1 MSSLFK
7 DVKSKREQNS
17 DNQNFSKS
25 TSGKTKIKPLP
36 PDFFEQVLICEIQLK
51 RSFSM
56 QLLQKLINY
65 YSQAIEYYE
74 SISDPKFARYSK
86 SLQLLLM
93 QPEVMKHINLT
104 TTKGKIKVQKQERK
118 KEIIDE
124 LHKVDKIYE
133 TKNNQ
138 DAKTLIT
145 KTNAAEKKE
154 DLNKAINHVLDEQTN
169 NFKKKLEAKKK
180 KKLLNLN
187 DESGN
192 NDKNNNKEE
201 QNINNFKENKNKKK
215 GLNKSFDAIGKDESI
230 FSNDAQIEPI
240 SMLNLGETNI
250 SLTDGINSNLEFFF
264 NDFDNLFNEKITK
277 NFIERLTEIT
287 KEKINE
293 KIKNAL
299 DYAARIKDNEFKLT
313 FDETLNQ
320 NNKDE
325 IGKKI
330 LELGEEQKKA
340 EKDIDEK
347 YKNKIEELKEEF
359 KNQNI
364 HNFEWIK
371 NLKEKYSSDIDTSIY
386 NYIFFYIFNF
396 SNSFTKKYK
405 YKSTTK

>member
-7 DVKSKREQNS
+7 NTQSKKDQYSQNQQNS
-17 DNQNFSKS
+17 KFLGKS
-25 TSGKTKIKPLP
+25 KIKPLP
-36 PDFFEQVLICEIQLK
+36 PDFFEQVLICEIQMK

-104 TTKGKIKVQKQERK
+104 TSKGKIKVQKQERK
-118 KEIIDE
+118 KEIMDE
-124 LHKVDKIYE
+124 FHNVDKIYDKKE
-133 TKNNQ
+133 NK
-138 DAKTLIT
+138 DAKNLIT
-145 KTNAAEKKE
+145 KTNTAEKKE
-154 DLNKAINHVLDEQTN
+154 DINKAINDVLDEQTN
-169 NFKKKLEAKKK
+169 NFRKKLEAKKK
-180 KKLLNLN
+180 KKLMSLSN
-187 DESGN
+187 ESGS
-192 NDKNNNKEE
+192 NDKDSNIEE
-201 QNINNFKENKNKKK
+201 QKNENNIKEKKTKKK
-215 GLNKSFDAIGKDESI
+215 GLNKSFDAIGKEETI
-230 FSNDAQIEPI
+230 FSNDVQIEPI
-240 SMLNLGETNI
+240 SMYNLGETNL

-277 NFIERLTEIT
+277 NFIERLSEIT
-287 KEKINE
+287 KEKVNE

-299 DYAARIKDNEFKLT
+299 DYAAKIKDNEFKLT
-313 FDETLNQ
+313 FDETLDQ
-320 NNKDE
+320 NAKDE

-330 LELGEEQKKA
+330 LELGEEQKKT
-340 EKDIDEK
+340 EKVIDEK

-364 HNFEWIK
+364 HNLEWIK

-386 NYIFFYIFNF
+386 NYIGN
-396 SNSFTKKYK
+396 
-405 YKSTTK
+405 

>member
-7 DVKSKREQNS
+7 DIKSKREHYS
-17 DNQNFSKS
+17 DNHQSYK
-25 TSGKTKIKPLP
+25 TSSAPPKIEPLP

-56 QLLQKLINY
+56 PILQKLIKY

-74 SISDPKFARYSK
+74 SKCDPKFARYSK

-93 QPEVMKHINLT
+93 QPEVMKHITLT
-104 TTKGKIKVQKQERK
+104 ASDGKIQIQKQERK
-118 KEIIDE
+118 KEILDE
-124 LHKVDKIYE
+124 INKVDKIYE
-133 TKNNQ
+133 KTENKH
-138 DAKTLIT
+138 AKELIT
-145 KTNAAEKKE
+145 KTNTEGKKE
-154 DLNKAINHVLDEQTN
+154 DLDKAIKNVMDEQTN

-180 KKLLNLN
+180 KKLMNLN
-187 DESGN
+187 NQSGTS
-192 NDKNNNKEE
+192 DKENIKEE
-201 QNINNFKENKNKKK
+201 QKNNKVKEKKIKKK
-215 GLNKSFDAIGKDESI
+215 SLNKSFDAIGRDETI
-230 FSNDAQIEPI
+230 FSNDMQIEPI
-240 SMLNLGETNI
+240 SMINPGEKNI

-277 NFIERLTEIT
+277 NFIERLSELT

-299 DYAARIKDNEFKLT
+299 DYASKIKDNEFKLT
-313 FDETLNQ
+313 FDETLDQ
-320 NNKDE
+320 NTKDE

-386 NYIFFYIFNF
+386 NYIGN
-396 SNSFTKKYK
+396 
-405 YKSTTK
+405 

>member
-36 PDFFEQVLICEIQLK
+36 PEFFEQVLICEIQLK

-56 QLLQKLINY
+56 QLLQKLINH

-386 NYIFFYIFNF
+386 NYIGN
-396 SNSFTKKYK
+396 
-405 YKSTTK
+405 

>member
-1 MSSLFK
+1 MNSLFK
-7 DVKSKREQNS
+7 NTQQKKDQYSQNQQNS
-17 DNQNFSKS
+17 KF
-25 TSGKTKIKPLP
+25 SGKSKIKPLP
-36 PDFFEQVLICEIQLK
+36 PDFFEQVLICEIQMK

-56 QLLQKLINY
+56 PLLQKLINY

-104 TTKGKIKVQKQERK
+104 TSKGKIKVQKQERK
-118 KEIIDE
+118 KEIMNE
-124 LHKVDKIYE
+124 FQNVDKIYE
-133 TKNNQ
+133 KKENK
-138 DAKTLIT
+138 DAKNLIT
-145 KTNAAEKKE
+145 QTKAAEKKE
-154 DLNKAINHVLDEQTN
+154 DINKAINDVLDEQTN

-180 KKLLNLN
+180 KRLMALSN
-187 DESGN
+187 ESGS
-192 NDKNNNKEE
+192 NDKDSNIEEKKNENNIKDKK
-201 QNINNFKENKNKKK
+201 IKKK
-215 GLNKSFDAIGKDESI
+215 GLNKSFDAIGKDETI
-230 FSNDAQIEPI
+230 FNNEVQIEPI
-240 SMLNLGETNI
+240 TMYNLGETNL

-277 NFIERLTEIT
+277 NFIERLSEIT
-287 KEKINE
+287 KEKVNE

-299 DYAARIKDNEFKLT
+299 DYAAKIKDNEFKLT
-313 FDETLNQ
+313 FDETLDQ
-320 NNKDE
+320 NTKDE

-330 LELGEEQKKA
+330 LELGEDQKKA

-359 KNQNI
+359 KNKNI

-386 NYIFFYIFNF
+386 NYIGN
-396 SNSFTKKYK
+396 
-405 YKSTTK
+405 

>member
-1 MSSLFK
+1 MNSLFK
-7 DVKSKREQNS
+7 NIQQKKVQYSQNQQNS
-17 DNQNFSKS
+17 KF
-25 TSGKTKIKPLP
+25 SGKSKIKPLP
-36 PDFFEQVLICEIQLK
+36 PDFFEQVLICEIQMK

-56 QLLQKLINY
+56 PLLQKLINY

-104 TTKGKIKVQKQERK
+104 TSKGKIKVQKQERK
-118 KEIIDE
+118 KEIMNE
-124 LHKVDKIYE
+124 FQNVDKIYE
-133 TKNNQ
+133 KKENK
-138 DAKTLIT
+138 DAKNLIT
-145 KTNAAEKKE
+145 QTKAAEKKE
-154 DLNKAINHVLDEQTN
+154 DINKAINDVLDEQTN

-180 KKLLNLN
+180 KRLMALSN
-187 DESGN
+187 ESGS
-192 NDKNNNKEE
+192 NDKDSNIEE
-201 QNINNFKENKNKKK
+201 QKNENNIKDKKIKKK
-215 GLNKSFDAIGKDESI
+215 GLNKSFDAIGKDETI
-230 FSNDAQIEPI
+230 FNNEVQIEPI
-240 SMLNLGETNI
+240 TMYNLGETNL

-277 NFIERLTEIT
+277 NFIERLSEIT
-287 KEKINE
+287 KEKVNE

-299 DYAARIKDNEFKLT
+299 DYAAKIKDNEFKLT
-313 FDETLNQ
+313 FDETLDQ
-320 NNKDE
+320 NTKDE

-386 NYIFFYIFNF
+386 NYIGN
-396 SNSFTKKYK
+396 
-405 YKSTTK
+405 